1 MTAGDSRSAPSDAPA
16 DRLLRRALSEAG
28 LEVEVGPGRPEGRPG
43 LRCHVLAFAASGAMA
58 LTGWPAEPA
67 WPKGDLIGALS
78 AAGCLVEELSAALGR
93 RVAVEPGRALCARVG
108 PAGASG
114 GRRRRGRA
122 SAGGSCRLLRASDG
136 WVALNLG
143 RPDDVGLLPA
153 LTLGRVDPSPAA
165 RGGLCA
171 AGQTAAGEAVWDGL
185 ALEAAA
191 GPARRFAQGAWE
203 LGLPA
208 SVLGEATPAGA
219 PWLVERVGTP
229 GGRQRRRPRVVDFTA
244 LWAGPLCAH
253 LLGRAGARVVAVEAV
268 DRPDGAR
275 AGDPA
280 LFDALHRGG
289 SRLVV
294 DFAAEEGRRR
304 VHELVAEADVV
315 LEASRPRALAAL
327 GLDPRAFLEERPG
340 RTWVSITGYGR
351 GGEAGRRVAFGDD
364 AAVAGGL
371 VAADGRGDPVFCG
384 DAAADPVTG
393 LYAAVAAL
401 ASLVSGGGNLVD
413 CSMAGA
419 SAFAN
424 GAPGCTGEHLLEG
437 SEAGGWRAVCDGRTA
452 AVAEPGGTR
461 RPRLVAR

>member
-1 MTAGDSRSAPSDAPA
+1 MGTPPQVSSTSPAGARTTTTSASLTALRSRVPAFSSIPGSSRPRRPARCRRRLTPAGTAAPAAGRIMVTGSVAAPPWRAAPTGARREPSGRGRAGSVASPPMTAGDSRSAPSDAPA

-244 LWAGPLCAH
+244 L
-253 LLGRAGARVVAVEAV
+253 
-268 DRPDGAR
+268 
-275 AGDPA
+275 
-280 LFDALHRGG
+280 
-289 SRLVV
+289 
-294 DFAAEEGRRR
+294 
-304 VHELVAEADVV
+304 
-315 LEASRPRALAAL
+315 
-327 GLDPRAFLEERPG
+327 
-340 RTWVSITGYGR
+340 
-351 GGEAGRRVAFGDD
+351 
-364 AAVAGGL
+364 
-371 VAADGRGDPVFCG
+371 
-384 DAAADPVTG
+384 
-393 LYAAVAAL
+393 
-401 ASLVSGGGNLVD
+401 
-413 CSMAGA
+413 
-419 SAFAN
+419 
-424 GAPGCTGEHLLEG
+424 
-437 SEAGGWRAVCDGRTA
+437 
-452 AVAEPGGTR
+452 
-461 RPRLVAR
+461 